1 MVLVLLLK
9 QDLALHRPLVDPGV
23 VLQPGSAPSSV
34 FLPWLG
40 QY

>member
-9 QDLALHRPLVDPGV
+9 QDLALPVVDPVV